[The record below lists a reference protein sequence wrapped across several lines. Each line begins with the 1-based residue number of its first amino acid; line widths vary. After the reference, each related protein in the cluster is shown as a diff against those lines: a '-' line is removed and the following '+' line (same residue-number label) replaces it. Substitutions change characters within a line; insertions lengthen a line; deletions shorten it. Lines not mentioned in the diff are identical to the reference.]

1 MAFVMKN
8 SYGDIA
14 VETDVVGQ
22 IAGIAA
28 TNCYGVVGMI
38 SQNKK
43 GGLYN
48 LLKREILDKGVRVTC
63 VDRELVIDLYIVL
76 EYGVNIKTIGDS
88 IKNNVKY
95 QVETLTGLKV
105 ASVRVNVEG
114 IRVD

>member
-8 SYGDIA
+8 TYGDVAI
-14 VETDVVGQ
+14 ETDVVAQ

-28 TNCYGVVGMI
+28 TNCYGVVGMVTQ
-38 SQNKK
+38 SKK
-43 GGLYN
+43 GGLSN
-48 LLKREILDKGVRVTC
+48 LLKRDTLDKGVCVTC
-63 VDRELVIDLYIVL
+63 VDSELVIDLYIVL

-88 IKNNVKY
+88 IRNNVKY

-105 ASVRVNVEG
+105 AAVRVNVEG